1 MLNIAVN
8 VKRSTA
14 PPLLPSVCY
23 AFGLFNKLIYN
34 KNMATFETVEPGT
47 IALIQQ
53 TPEGRILQIGLT
65 PAQSNMLQF
74 FLAKLS
80 EESKLIQMPEE
91 YDLILK
97 SSLCPKCRKS

>member
-1 MLNIAVN
+1 MAKFEN
-8 VKRSTA
+8 VEA
-14 PPLLPSVCY
+14 
-23 AFGLFNKLIYN
+23 
-34 KNMATFETVEPGT
+34 GT

-53 TPEGRILQIGLT
+53 QENGRIVQIGIT
-65 PAQSNMLQF
+65 QSQSNMLQL

-97 SSLCPKCRKS
+97 SQVCKKCKAL

>member
-1 MLNIAVN
+1 
-8 VKRSTA
+8 
-14 PPLLPSVCY
+14 
-23 AFGLFNKLIYN
+23 
-34 KNMATFETVEPGT
+34 MATFETVEPGT

-65 PAQSNMLQF
+65 PTQSNMLQF

-80 EESKLIQMPEE
+80 EESKLIQMPED

>member
-1 MLNIAVN
+1 MAKFEN
-8 VKRSTA
+8 VEA
-14 PPLLPSVCY
+14 
-23 AFGLFNKLIYN
+23 
-34 KNMATFETVEPGT
+34 GT

-53 TPEGRILQIGLT
+53 QENGRVVQIGIT
-65 PAQSNMLQF
+65 QDQSNMLQF

-97 SSLCPKCRKS
+97 SQVYKKCKDMLIS

>member
-1 MLNIAVN
+1 MAKFEN
-8 VKRSTA
+8 VEA
-14 PPLLPSVCY
+14 
-23 AFGLFNKLIYN
+23 
-34 KNMATFETVEPGT
+34 GT

-53 TPEGRILQIGLT
+53 QENGRIVQIGIT
-65 PAQSNMLQF
+65 QAQSNMLQF

-97 SSLCPKCRKS
+97 SQVCKKCKAL

>member
-1 MLNIAVN
+1 MAKFEN
-8 VKRSTA
+8 VEA
-14 PPLLPSVCY
+14 
-23 AFGLFNKLIYN
+23 
-34 KNMATFETVEPGT
+34 GT

-53 TPEGRILQIGLT
+53 QENGSIVQIGIT
-65 PAQSNMLQF
+65 QAQSNMLQL

-97 SSLCPKCRKS
+97 SQVCKKCKAL

>member
-1 MLNIAVN
+1 MAKFEN
-8 VKRSTA
+8 VEA
-14 PPLLPSVCY
+14 
-23 AFGLFNKLIYN
+23 
-34 KNMATFETVEPGT
+34 GT

-53 TPEGRILQIGLT
+53 QENGRVVQIGIT
-65 PAQSNMLQF
+65 QAQSNMLQF

-97 SSLCPKCRKS
+97 SQVCKKCKAL

>member
-1 MLNIAVN
+1 
-8 VKRSTA
+8 
-14 PPLLPSVCY
+14 
-23 AFGLFNKLIYN
+23 
-34 KNMATFETVEPGT
+34 MAKFENAEVGT

-53 TPEGRILQIGLT
+53 QENGRVVQIGIT
-65 PAQSNMLQF
+65 QAQSNMLQF

-97 SSLCPKCRKS
+97 SQVCKKCKAL